1 MTKVQ
6 AVFFDL
12 FETLITEYAG
22 GVRKVRRA
30 ADPERR
36 SRIGLTEREFRQ
48 EWNARI
54 GRRMTGAFPDYPA
67 VLREICTHRGL
78 EYTEETLQRMLEER
92 VAEKAAAFRE
102 IGNDIVQML
111 CRLKDR
117 GIRLGLISN
126 CTAEEVT
133 AWAGS
138 PLAPYFETVLFSY
151 ETGLAKPDPGIYALG
166 CSRLGVMPRDCLFV
180 GDGGS
185 HELDG
190 AKEAGMTA
198 LQAAWYV
205 PEAMAARIQGYER
218 LKEPAKLLDWTT

>member
-78 EYTEETLQRMLEER
+78 AYTEETLQRMLEER
-92 VAEKAAAFRE
+92 GAEK
-102 IGNDIVQML
+102 
-111 CRLKDR
+111 
-117 GIRLGLISN
+117 S
-126 CTAEEVT
+126 
-133 AWAGS
+133 
-138 PLAPYFETVLFSY
+138 
-151 ETGLAKPDPGIYALG
+151 
-166 CSRLGVMPRDCLFV
+166 
-180 GDGGS
+180 
-185 HELDG
+185 
-190 AKEAGMTA
+190 
-198 LQAAWYV
+198 AAWYV
-205 PEAMAARIQGYER
+205 PEAMAAHIQGYER